1 MEQYGEIIE
10 NREDIALVNLQRHL
24 ICGECGKCG
33 IMSGAT
39 KRNITI
45 EAHNPIKAKE
55 GQKVRIES
63 DDRQVIFLA
72 FMLYIVPLAGLMG
85 GILLW
90 FQLAGRFSIAG
101 SQELQAFAVGMAMM
115 VVIFLMIRNWDR
127 RVKNDPRYKPVITG
141 LLLDKN
147 DCNDQLEPEIKN

>member
-1 MEQYGEIIE
+1 MEQYGEITE
-10 NREDIALVNLQRHL
+10 NRGDIALVNLQRHL

-33 IMSGAT
+33 IMSGAA

-55 GQKVRIES
+55 GQRVRIES
-63 DDRQVIFLA
+63 DDRQVIFIA
-72 FMLYIVPLAGLMG
+72 FMLYIVPLAGLIV
-85 GILLW
+85 GILTW
-90 FQLAGRFSIAG
+90 MQLAGRFG
-101 SQELQAFAVGMAMM
+101 LEGGQELHAVAAGLALMG
-115 VVIFLMIRNWDR
+115 VIFLVIRNWDR

-147 DCNDQLEPEIKN
+147 ECNDQEET